1 MDIIS
6 PVAWQ
11 YALRYSSET
20 DPLLQEI
27 EQYTQQH
34 HREAHMLSGQLQ
46 GQFLSLFSRLL
57 RPAAILE
64 IGTFTG
70 YSALCLAKGL
80 RSNGQLHT
88 IELREAEATVARQF
102 FDRSAY
108 AGQLHLHQGDARSV
122 LPELLLSWDLVF
134 MDADKVSY
142 IDYFNMILPSVRPGG
157 FILADNVFFHGQV
170 FAPTPTGKSAKA
182 IAAFN
187 EYIKAHQGVEVLLL
201 PIRDGIS
208 VIQKKGNVNT
218 EGV

>member
-1 MDIIS
+1 VDIIA
-6 PVAWQ
+6 PQAWD
-11 YALRYSSET
+11 YALLHSSGA
-20 DPLLQEI
+20 DPLLEEV
-27 EQYTQQH
+27 EQYTRQH
-34 HREAHMLSGQLQ
+34 HIEAHMLSGQLQ
-46 GQFLSLFSRLL
+46 GQFLSLFSRLVQ
-57 RPAAILE
+57 PHAVLE

-80 RSNGQLHT
+80 REGGQLHS
-88 IELREAEATVARQF
+88 IELREQEAAVARRF

-108 AGQLHLHQGDARSV
+108 ARQLQVHVGDARTV
-122 LPELLLSWDLVF
+122 LTRLNATWDLVF

-170 FAPTPTGKSAKA
+170 FTESPVGKNAKA

-187 EYIKAHQGVEVLLL
+187 TFVRHCPGVEVLML

-208 VIQKKGNVNT
+208 VIQKKG
-218 EGV
+218 